1 MFMPTIQVQF
11 KTAYV

>member
-1 MFMPTIQVQF
+1 MPTIQVQF